1 MALTTY
7 AALQTALIA
16 ALHRSDL
23 NSAMP
28 DFITLCEDRLNKRL
42 RVRGMESRVTA
53 SVNSEYMALP
63 TGFLSM
69 KNFQLNTTP
78 RTPLNYAT
86 PDFLD
91 YRYPDTTQTGTPKFF
106 SFVGGQIQL
115 APVPDITYTAELD
128 FYKKLDIATDLTNW
142 VLTNGP
148 RCYYYGALMEASLY
162 LKDEKRASS
171 WATMFEAALKEI
183 ELGDDYDQIPDG
195 DLVVRSDSI
204 P

>member
-1 MALTTY
+1 MSLDTY
-7 AALQTALIA
+7 ANLKTAVA
-16 ALHRSDL
+16 TALHRSDL
-23 NSAMP
+23 AAAVP

-53 SVNSEYMALP
+53 SITGEYVALP

-86 PDFLD
+86 PDYLD
-91 YRYPDTTQTGTPKFF
+91 LRYPDTTKSGTPKFF

-115 APVPDITYTAELD
+115 APVPDTTYTAELD
-128 FYKKLDIATDLTNW
+128 FYKKLDIATDSTNW
-142 VLTNGP
+142 VLTNAP
-148 RCYYYGALMEASLY
+148 RCYYYGALMEAALY
-162 LKDEKRASS
+162 TKDDKRAANWSS
-171 WATMFEAALKEI
+171 LFERALDEI

-195 DLVVRSDSI
+195 DLVIRTDSA

>member
-1 MALTTY
+1 MALDTY
-7 AALQTALIA
+7 AHLQTALIA

-23 NSAMP
+23 NAAVP

-63 TGFLSM
+63 TGFLSL

-115 APVPDITYTAELD
+115 APVPDTTYTAELD

-148 RCYYYGALMEASLY
+148 RCYYYGSLMEASLY
-162 LKDEKRASS
+162 LKDEKRAAS
-171 WATMFEAALKEI
+171 WAVMFESALKEI

-195 DLVVRSDSI
+195 DLVIRSDSI